1 MKDDDMG
8 FVWICSS
15 KFARMVREFCAMSA
29 DVSYVWKH
37 NDHQSLRE
45 VIRNSFR
52 HIEVHKEN
60 IDFKA

>member
-1 MKDDDMG
+1 
-8 FVWICSS
+8 
-15 KFARMVREFCAMSA
+15 MSA

>member
-1 MKDDDMG
+1 MDS
-8 FVWICSS
+8 FIQICPNGSC
-15 KFARMVREFCAMSA
+15 EFCAMSA